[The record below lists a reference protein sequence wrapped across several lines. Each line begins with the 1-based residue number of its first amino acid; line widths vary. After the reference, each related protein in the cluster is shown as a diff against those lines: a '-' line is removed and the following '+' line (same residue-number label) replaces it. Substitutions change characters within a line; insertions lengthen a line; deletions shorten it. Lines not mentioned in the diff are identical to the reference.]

1 MGIGRVVLAS
11 QSPRRRDLLTML
23 GHRFEVVAADIDE
36 SPLTGE
42 AAADLVRRLAVAKA
56 LVVAAQQPLGTLV
69 IGADTTVV
77 VAAGE
82 PRRATTEVGEDD
94 ATTIG
99 EDDATTIG
107 EGGEGG
113 RSTDDAKSGRV
124 SDDGVSGRTATEEM
138 LGKPRDVADARRM
151 LRLLSGRTH
160 QVYTAVAVVVAQTA
174 PATCTG
180 ATCTDVT
187 FVDLDDD
194 AIDWYVSTGEPIDK
208 AGAYGLQGAGGIFV
222 SAVTGSVSGVLGLP
236 LDVLVSLLARAR
248 SAP

>member
-99 EDDATTIG
+99 GD
-107 EGGEGG
+107 G

>member
-42 AAADLVRRLAVAKA
+42 AGADLVRRLAVAKA

-99 EDDATTIG
+99 GD
-107 EGGEGG
+107 G